1 MKQKLLLLSTALL
14 TSMVLWAY
22 DFEIDGYRYTV
33 ITSSTAEFAGVNPN
47 YEGEVIIPES
57 VLYLGKQLSV
67 NTIGEYAFQ
76 SYKSSFLRIPKHITI
91 IKNAAFYNAQIDSL
105 HFEDSD
111 NPISLYNTINRT
123 PSLCGSKLGSVY
135 IGRQLNR
142 CDYNSN
148 ADGPFVS
155 SYVNKVFIGKTCSLG
170 QELFQNCSNLEKVI
184 VKDGSFIES
193 ISSECFRNCSRLKTV
208 DLRKGLKSIS
218 SLAFYNCTSLD
229 SIYIPSTVTSISS
242 NAFSEAKNINIV
254 VSASDAPVSIGET
267 AFPGIVYL
275 SATLYVPSGTKSKY
289 ETTNG
294 WKEFANI
301 IETNDLASDYYY
313 YKFNLLVTTG
323 GSVTIFNTSYS
334 NQTLST
340 SIKEGDD
347 VSFSINADKGF
358 ILKSLIVNGTDV
370 TKDVNNNTYL
380 ISSINQD
387 TSVEVTFTELTD
399 TPAPAPN
406 GDCATPTIIVSGNK
420 MTFECETPDAEFTSY
435 LTTSEEFTGGEVV
448 IENKDIT
455 FTLTVYA
462 IAPGYDRSKP
472 ATMKFTVKKS
482 DVNGDGTVD
491 VADIATIIGEMAARA
506 RMQEETEE

>member
-1 MKQKLLLLSTALL
+1 M
-14 TSMVLWAY
+14 
-22 DFEIDGYRYTV
+22 
-33 ITSSTAEFAGVNPN
+33 
-47 YEGEVIIPES
+47 
-57 VLYLGKQLSV
+57 
-67 NTIGEYAFQ
+67 
-76 SYKSSFLRIPKHITI
+76 
-91 IKNAAFYNAQIDSL
+91 
-105 HFEDSD
+105 
-111 NPISLYNTINRT
+111 
-123 PSLCGSKLGSVY
+123 
-135 IGRQLNR
+135 
-142 CDYNSN
+142 
-148 ADGPFVS
+148 
-155 SYVNKVFIGKTCSLG
+155 
-170 QELFQNCSNLEKVI
+170 
-184 VKDGSFIES
+184 
-193 ISSECFRNCSRLKTV
+193 
-208 DLRKGLKSIS
+208 
-218 SLAFYNCTSLD
+218 
-229 SIYIPSTVTSISS
+229 TSISS

-254 VSASDAPVSIGET
+254 VSASDAPASIGET

-406 GDCATPTIIVSGNK
+406 GDCATPTINVSGNK